1 MEKCDLA
8 SGRRTETITDWNG
21 SAASP
26 AYSRLPL
33 HVSKCRHMHVED
45 GLVRDQPSIPDVDV
59 WGIASVLKSLPID
72 HIRIRK
78 FLLKPEFHLHC
89 CFGLL
94 DISGLAVSLIATVD
108 QSISS

>member
-1 MEKCDLA
+1 
-8 SGRRTETITDWNG
+8 
-21 SAASP
+21 
-26 AYSRLPL
+26 
-33 HVSKCRHMHVED
+33 MHVED

-108 QSISS
+108 QSICIMMNIRLRTFAEDEVSREFVHLP